1 MSMRCSSSSTAAQG
15 SRSSGEALIFRRPRT
30 VEPSRT
36 ILWRGFLELPRI
48 LCLFPFLAWIL
59 IGCSVIPEIHRVY
72 VISTPRATLALSP
85 SPRGPIFPYPAA
97 LLSFNEANGALDLL
111 SEAGQSLAEL
121 GTISWADPDLLRGAP
136 VGLLGGDPQSVRFAY
151 LSDSEKGLGLFVRS
165 AVGPV
170 RLGEFPAGSLLA
182 GSERARYIAVS
193 APRSS
198 GASGQTE
205 GTMFLIDPIRR
216 TGLDDPM
223 ADGLDVGI
231 IPLRV
236 QVEQDQP
243 TGIVYCVGH
252 AEERSGGDQKCAGLF
267 RIGIPSLEIEE
278 IIPKDLDILALSPD
292 LRFVALVST
301 DRIPPEVR
309 VRSLE
314 TGIELVFRSE
324 PGVREVRAGTISPSG
339 KRIAWANES
348 EGPGGESVPGISL
361 ASTAGGPVTELASAS
376 FTEAVGAQMSK
387 VTPVGWLDE
396 ERLLLEMITPGGPAL
411 YLLRMQEGRL
421 DRLASGRFAG
431 FVYQ

>member
-59 IGCSVIPEIHRVY
+59 IGCSGIPEIHRVS
-72 VISTPRATLALSP
+72 VISTP
-85 SPRGPIFPYPAA
+85 PAA

-216 TGLDDPM
+216 TGLDDPI

-267 RIGIPSLEIEE
+267 RIGIPSL
-278 IIPKDLDILALSPD
+278 
-292 LRFVALVST
+292 
-301 DRIPPEVR
+301 
-309 VRSLE
+309 
-314 TGIELVFRSE
+314 
-324 PGVREVRAGTISPSG
+324 
-339 KRIAWANES
+339 
-348 EGPGGESVPGISL
+348 
-361 ASTAGGPVTELASAS
+361 
-376 FTEAVGAQMSK
+376 
-387 VTPVGWLDE
+387 
-396 ERLLLEMITPGGPAL
+396 
-411 YLLRMQEGRL
+411 
-421 DRLASGRFAG
+421 
-431 FVYQ
+431 